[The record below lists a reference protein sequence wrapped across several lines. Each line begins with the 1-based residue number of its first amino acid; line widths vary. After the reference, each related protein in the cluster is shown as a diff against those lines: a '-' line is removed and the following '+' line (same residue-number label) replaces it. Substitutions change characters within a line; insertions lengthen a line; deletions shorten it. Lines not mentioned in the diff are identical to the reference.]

1 MDTRPLSESDRR
13 ENFSSGNSDI
23 DRFFRH
29 YAGQNQFRLHVGTTY
44 VALDAAD
51 VIGYVTLSAA
61 SVEIEDLPEAA
72 RKRLP
77 RYPAPVLRLSR
88 MGVVLARQK
97 EGVGRA
103 LLNCAFGR
111 ALDLMRSF
119 GCVGVVVDAK
129 PGVENFYA
137 RYGFVPLT
145 VKAGVLL
152 APDRPTPMFLG
163 IKAVPGYSG
172 A

>member
-1 MDTRPLSESDRR
+1 
-13 ENFSSGNSDI
+13 
-23 DRFFRH
+23 
-29 YAGQNQFRLHVGTTY
+29 
-44 VALDAAD
+44 
-51 VIGYVTLSAA
+51 
-61 SVEIEDLPEAA
+61 
-72 RKRLP
+72 
-77 RYPAPVLRLSR
+77 
-88 MGVVLARQK
+88 
-97 EGVGRA
+97 
-103 LLNCAFGR
+103 
-111 ALDLMRSF
+111 MRSF
-119 GCVGVVVDAK
+119 GCVGVVVDSK